1 MAQFSELS
9 MGSTGL
15 SAPSSLYQDLSAK
28 ATIWLLTSLYTPDK
42 CLKWGLDA
50 RYSTNVL
57 QEIVSRSEDE
67 DFFTLVQSVI
77 SLFSL
82 HPHYCSLKWWQ
93 PKLTDSKHLKLEISV
108 PCALADAFQRQ

>member
-1 MAQFSELS
+1 MDSP
-9 MGSTGL
+9 GL
-15 SAPSSLYQDLSAK
+15 SAPSSLYQDLSVK

-67 DFFTLVQSVI
+67 DFFYPCPKCHLFI
-77 SLFSL
+77 LPAPSLL
-82 HPHYCSLKWWQ
+82 LPEVVAAQ
-93 PKLTDSKHLKLEISV
+93 
-108 PCALADAFQRQ
+108 ADRL